1 MIWVP
6 SSFPVFSLTSSHD
19 HPYFILLS
27 LYTPFIFNYLMFLKF
42 AMLFY
47 ARVCFFLLIL
57 LKGLHLLPSQQCKQ
71 LPCLSSISV
80 EVLLMSTPHPQLFQ
94 ERTEYSI
101 LSNGWYRV
109 PIQISNTG
117 SIIFIVKV
125 KSLIRVWL
133 SATPWT
139 PLSMGFSRQEYWSG
153 LPFPSPG
160 DLSHPGIEP
169 RSPALQAD
177 TLPSKPPGK
186 LRYQGSSR
194 Y

>member
-1 MIWVP
+1 
-6 SSFPVFSLTSSHD
+6 
-19 HPYFILLS
+19 
-27 LYTPFIFNYLMFLKF
+27 MFLKL

-71 LPCLSSISV
+71 LPCLFSISV

-101 LSNGWYRV
+101 LYRV
-109 PIQISNTG
+109 PIQISITG

-125 KSLIRVWL
+125 KSLSCVRL

-139 PLSMGFSRQEYWSG
+139 PLSMGFSRPEYWSG

-169 RSPALQAD
+169 RSPALKAD
-177 TLPSKPPGK
+177 SLPSEPPGK
-186 LRYQGSSR
+186 SAP
-194 Y
+194 